1 MCDLNFWS
9 PVKYPE
15 WRALSCKPLPSYPI
29 DQWYVQTALER
40 SDFEKIRMGPSDKM
54 NYWRSC
60 IFSRSKLETYLVRHI
75 EQVKIGNFTV
85 NIGKM
90 IVSHFWIECLRTDK
104 IIKKVTIFVTYRMS
118 HIIWYQRYEL
128 HKNTNLPKEEYSDI
142 KRFVINRTNKAELK
156 LLLAQQEF

>member
-40 SDFEKIRMGPSDKM
+40 SDFEKIRMGPGEKI

-90 IVSHFWIECLRTDK
+90 IVSHFWTSHEISIISVAALHWYLQQTFG
-104 IIKKVTIFVTYRMS
+104 IKKI
-118 HIIWYQRYEL
+118 
-128 HKNTNLPKEEYSDI
+128 LPKEEYSDI
-142 KRFVINRTNKAELK
+142 KRFVINRTNKAK
-156 LLLAQQEF
+156 